1 MTTSAA
7 LATERSPHDLNGR
20 WRAFRAANPK
30 VRIRDAADRLGVSEA
45 ELVALGCGTTTTR
58 LAGAWGELVQSLPG
72 IGRVMALSRN
82 DNAVHERRGTFGDV
96 QIHGT
101 MGLVLGED
109 IDLRLFLG
117 QWRHG
122 FALREPVTDGE
133 RRSLQFFDR
142 HGRAVHKIYA
152 EAETDLAA
160 LDSLIER
167 FRGPDQSIALEV
179 EPAAAAAEPL
189 PDTAIDVDGLRSG
202 WNALKDTHDFFAL
215 LKRFKVQRRQ
225 ALRLVGE
232 PLARAV
238 PTHAMR
244 AMLEAAAARDV
255 SIMVFVGNPGIIQI
269 HSGPVRNLKATG
281 PWFNVLDPDFNLHL
295 REDRVDAAW
304 VVRKPTVDG
313 IVTSIEI
320 FDAAG
325 DLIVQFFGKRK
336 PGLPENEGWRAIVAD
351 LEKAVAA

>member
-1 MTTSAA
+1 MTMLAA
-7 LATERSPHDLNGR
+7 VATERSPHDLGAR

-30 VRIRDAADRLGVSEA
+30 IRIRDAADSLGASEA
-45 ELVALGCGTTTTR
+45 ALVALGCGTTATR
-58 LAGAWGELVQSLPG
+58 LEGDWGQLIKSLPG

-82 DNAVHERRGTFGDV
+82 DNAVHERRGTYGDV
-96 QIHGT
+96 TITGT
-101 MGLVLGED
+101 MGLVLGAD

-122 FALREPVTDGE
+122 FAVREPIPGGE

-142 HGRAVHKIYA
+142 HGRAIHKVYA
-152 EAETDLAA
+152 EAETDIAA
-160 LDSLIER
+160 LDALIAR
-167 FRGPDQSIALEV
+167 FRGSDQSTALEP
-179 EPAAAAAEPL
+179 EPRIATAAPL
-189 PDTAIDVDGLRSG
+189 PDATIDVDGLRNG

-215 LKRFKVQRRQ
+215 LRRFKVQRQQ
-225 ALRLVGE
+225 ALRLAGE

-238 PTHAMR
+238 PSHSMR
-244 AMLEAAAARDV
+244 AMLETAAARDV
-255 SIMVFVGNPGIIQI
+255 PIMVFVGNPGIIQI
-269 HSGPVRNLKATG
+269 HTGPVRNLKATG

-295 REDRVDAAW
+295 REDRVEAAW

-325 DLIVQFFGKRK
+325 DLVVQFFGKRK
-336 PGLPENEGWRAIVAD
+336 PGLPENEDWRAIVAD
-351 LEKAVAA
+351 LEKAAVA